1 VPRGLLI
8 LGLATA
14 ALAAGAASA
23 RSEQLPGRIVFTS
36 KRDGD
41 HELYVMRADGKGLR
55 RLTRN
60 RVDDTCPAWS
70 PDGRR
75 IAFSRNRYSGGDLF
89 VMRADGSGLRRV
101 VRSPGWDSCP
111 DWSPDGRSLVFKRLV
126 MAVESKDRRD
136 DLFTIRLN
144 GRGLRRL
151 TTDQS
156 SARPSWSR
164 LGLIAFHSRHFN
176 LGFNDIWTMR
186 PDGSDRRRLTMNENS
201 DDPSWSPDGRTLV
214 FVGPD
219 NDWVH
224 DRELFV
230 IAADGTGLRQVT
242 ESRLW
247 DLDPSWSPNGR
258 WIAYAHAAVE
268 GNVDLHVVRADGSG
282 VRRLTTTP
290 GEDRDPDWSP

>member
-1 VPRGLLI
+1 VLRGLVI
-8 LGLATA
+8 LLLMAVVSSGAN
-14 ALAAGAASA
+14 AG
-23 RSEQLPGRIVFTS
+23 SERLSGRIVFTS

-41 HELYVMRADGKGLR
+41 HELFVMRADGKGLR

-60 RVDDTCPAWS
+60 RVDETCPAWS

-75 IAFSRNRYSGGDLF
+75 IAFSRVRHGGADLF
-89 VMRADGSGLRRV
+89 VMRADGTGLRRV

-111 DWSPDGRSLVFKRLV
+111 DWSPDGRTLVFTRLV
-126 MAVESKDRRD
+126 MAVEVENRRD
-136 DLFTIRLN
+136 DLYTIRLD
-144 GRGLRRL
+144 RHGLRRL

-186 PDGSDRRRLTMNENS
+186 PDGSDRRRLTTNENS
-201 DDPSWSPDGRTLV
+201 EDPAWSPNGRTLV

-224 DRELFV
+224 DRELYV
-230 IAADGTGLRQVT
+230 IAPDGTGLRQVT
-242 ESRLW
+242 ESKLW
-247 DLDPSWSPNGR
+247 DLDPSWSPDGR
-258 WIAYAHAAVE
+258 WIVYAHAAVE
-268 GNVDLHVVRADGSG
+268 GNVDLHVVRADGSSA
-282 VRRLTTTP
+282 RRLTTARD
-290 GEDRDPDWSP
+290 EDRDPDWAP